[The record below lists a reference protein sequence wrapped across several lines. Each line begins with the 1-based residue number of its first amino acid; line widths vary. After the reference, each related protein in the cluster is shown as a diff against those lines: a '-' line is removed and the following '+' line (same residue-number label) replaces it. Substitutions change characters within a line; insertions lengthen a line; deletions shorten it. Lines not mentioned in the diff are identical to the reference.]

1 MLPSDSWSSDP
12 QPSEFLAPHNADRV
26 DPLVAQDM
34 GPIAV
39 NDVTQG
45 LRARL
50 WTATCDGSAVTLV
63 GHGELFSDTEITQI
77 SLTFDQAGKP
87 FVAYA
92 AGGMVKIW
100 WFDPIASANV
110 VTEIAIGD
118 QPFAHLDE
126 RRPELVSIS
135 DVIILYR
142 AAGALRYRKQRDRFL
157 VEQSTPISSAS
168 NLSIRAFGMSTGGRL
183 QVKYLATGF

>member
-1 MLPSDSWSSDP
+1 MLPNDSWSSFP
-12 QPSEFLAPHNADRV
+12 QAAGFLPPHDAPSVN
-26 DPLVAQDM
+26 PLVAQDM

-63 GHGELFSDTEITQI
+63 GHGELLSDTAITQI

-100 WFDPIASANV
+100 WFDPIAAANV
-110 VTEIAIGD
+110 ITEIAMGD

-142 AAGALRYRKQRDRFL
+142 AAGALRYRNAIHPPAREVFEWDQQMATAL
-157 VEQSTPISSAS
+157 VRMCMPD
-168 NLSIRAFGMSTGGRL
+168 
-183 QVKYLATGF
+183 